1 MIIFNANYFDGVTS
15 KAHPVEVRFD
25 GKFIGIRGKKEHFQK
40 TFPIEQCL
48 ITPPLGR
55 ASRIITLPENMQCVT
70 NDFDAIRLIEK
81 RTAKNRGMRLV
92 NFLEARWRIVLTC
105 FVGLIV
111 CVWAFIVFGIPIIA
125 RQVAYTIPP
134 EVMETVSQKTL
145 TFLDKQFFK
154 PTELVDERQFEVQTL
169 FDQTIQGFNPNYNY
183 RLELRHSPKVGPN
196 AFALPS
202 GIILVT
208 DELIELSED
217 EKELQGVLV
226 HEIGHIEN
234 RHGMRSVLQHT
245 GVFLLISALVG
256 DVVSITSTA
265 ASLPMLL
272 VETGYSRRFELEAD
286 QAVQHYFHSHN
297 QPTTP
302 FQLMLE
308 RLSKAHPQPKGMS
321 FISTHPETEERIKQL
336 KQMDRDKFQ

>member
-1 MIIFNANYFDGVTS
+1 MIVFNANYFDGITS
-15 KAHPVEVRFD
+15 RAHPVEIRFD
-25 GKFIGIRGKKEHFQK
+25 GKFLGIRGKIDFIQK
-40 TFPIEQCL
+40 TIPIEECR

-55 ASRIITLPENMQCVT
+55 ASRIIALPDNMQCVT
-70 NDFDAIRLIEK
+70 DDFDAIRLIEQQ
-81 RTAKNRGMRLV
+81 TAKNRGMRLV
-92 NFLEARWRIVLTC
+92 NFLETRWRIVLAC
-105 FVGLIV
+105 FAGLIV

-125 RQVAYTIPP
+125 KQVAYTIPP

-154 PTELVDERQFEVQTL
+154 PTELPDERRAEIQTL
-169 FDQTIQGFNPNYNY
+169 FDQTIQEFDPNYNF
-183 RLELRHSPKVGPN
+183 RIILRHSPQIGPN

-208 DELIELSED
+208 DELVELSED
-217 EKELQGVLV
+217 EKELQGVLI

-272 VETGYSRRFELEAD
+272 VETGYSRKFEMEAD
-286 QAVQHYFHSHN
+286 QAVQHYFHRYN

-321 FISTHPETEERIKQL
+321 FISTHPETEERIKYL
-336 KQMDRDKFQ
+336 KQMDSEKFP